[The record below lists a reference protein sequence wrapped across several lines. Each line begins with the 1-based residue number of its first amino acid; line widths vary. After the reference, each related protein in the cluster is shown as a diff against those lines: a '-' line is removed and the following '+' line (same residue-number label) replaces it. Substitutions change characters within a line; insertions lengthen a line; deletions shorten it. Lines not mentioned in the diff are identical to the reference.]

1 MYKCLKAGKIGSR
14 NCRPAPP
21 PRSLSNTGLGDAKDT
36 LGQGRGVPGSALRC
50 APPWGALR
58 RAPSPGPFIGPWPR
72 GRKEES
78 LPHGCRETVSTS
90 SCGARVDGSRSLGVV
105 ETTPALLCDS
115 GSSPLA
121 FLPGEYQSSQG
132 RGYPIPA
139 GLPVGANVNVW
150 YGVPYP
156 RGFCLALV
164 EDFPLGCSG
173 PSFRLVLGARCDLVY
188 ALRTCGLG
196 LLGGCLSC
204 LSLYSLH

>member
-1 MYKCLKAGKIGSR
+1 MDAARRC
-14 NCRPAPP
+14 PP
-21 PRSLSNTGLGDAKDT
+21 LHAVLEWM
-36 LGQGRGVPGSALRC
+36 V
-50 APPWGALR
+50 
-58 RAPSPGPFIGPWPR
+58 RAPWVWWR
-72 GRKEES
+72 
-78 LPHGCRETVSTS
+78 PH
-90 SCGARVDGSRSLGVV
+90 
-105 ETTPALLCDS
+105 PALLCDS